1 MKNDLTWLDELPD
14 FGAESS
20 ENVVNETAVAEAK
33 PLPVAVAQGVPV
45 AQREGDLKAFL
56 LAGVTDDAEAHA
68 RLKQN
73 AELEGLNARRGMM
86 DALNS
91 RAVAGQTIMRY
102 AYPELGQ
109 EPGAYFQKVGKVM
122 PESQTR
128 TDAYAAVYDDYMAG
142 VEAEYNALIERR
154 KAWDRNKAVV
164 SQAASDMVAGRVS
177 VPELLRRLD
186 VEQQKV
192 YEQEFDAAAMEKA
205 GVAMSLVRE
214 AFSESAEAGLKKM
227 VDQGLANQVT
237 AALSDADEAGGL
249 VVNEK
254 AAGMFQAALM
264 SLMKEARQASG
275 EEYKFLHNMTMAL
288 GNPVRRRKKDIQG
301 VLGMMVQADTAAALA
316 MAGEDKESRKVTA
329 EIEKNI
335 EELRERWQN
344 DTVYARLRGMLD
356 AAQSAGNET
365 AETADFWAKTVNA
378 LGSVIGQ
385 TAPFFV
391 PGMGTGLAFAMAY
404 DEKRNAAYFKGLKE
418 GTAEW
423 SAFIDA
429 ATSVAVEKIAFG
441 GWNRFSA
448 TARVMEKIPGYG
460 AVRNTLLGSF
470 YARAAL
476 EVGAGVFE
484 ESVLEPTAEA
494 LLQWG
499 LRNGVFRWHD
509 VGGKYDWAEYAA
521 ELKQMFKPE
530 QLMATVIFGAGLTG
544 MQSPLIKEAAK
555 GYSRHV
561 EYLMAQGIGE
571 EEARNIAAMDDA
583 DARVEAAVRA
593 RAEAWKDPAAAELHR
608 RIAATRFAE
617 IEEARALWESK
628 AYAEMKKELRLPD
641 VERLEGKSGQYSITT
656 YDYTTGDVL
665 FRGEVGEEQLLAMLG
680 HYIREEDRLRVHRA
694 QSVMGANAL
703 LRAVERTGEIVVE
716 DLGEARNPE
725 SGEQVISDFGMM
737 GEAEFKYAAALA
749 LDEYEA
755 RRERGMSEEE
765 ALATPF
771 AALSKYMP
779 LRGWMALEEAFKER
793 LETARQTSGEQDAV
807 GTRLFQTVPAEGA
820 SKADTL
826 FMASRGQVEAREV
839 LEDTLE
845 HGQKKVTGNDP
856 AKIRAWH
863 GLLRDAQKAM
873 KQLGF
878 KVDFYTGHDDMDAAA
893 LQGRI
898 TEGMSKLASSYV
910 LTQADA
916 LPLPGWVKDLF
927 RWHTAQLEDAAALV
941 ALGNAYKL
949 GRERGNISQDIEDI
963 LRELGHKA
971 ASMYQTAELTEVDVQ
986 AYKEARMR
994 YMDVT
999 GDVTPTAAE
1008 VRAEQAAADAEE
1020 RERVR
1025 AADDVK
1031 SVLPPREDGLLD
1043 ERTISPV
1050 GDLPEEVRGAFPKG
1064 ACYNLGA
1071 RAWLGMVPVARLH
1084 LSPDAPQ
1091 VKVGGNK
1098 KGVVNPLVGDYRQ
1111 DAPPLY
1117 VWQRRNGS
1125 LEVISGRHRLDL
1137 AKRTGTEFVAAY
1149 VYVEDEA
1156 HDAKWARLLDYEQ
1169 NMQDDQAD
1177 ELTAA
1182 IYVRETQLSDEELT
1196 RRGLTRGGTKSAR
1209 GILIGREAR
1218 EDLWS
1223 RFQSKAIDARTAE
1236 AICRLTMYM
1245 PDKSRIDAMQAM
1257 AAADLAKGK
1266 SLDHVAAKL
1275 QLMAHADADGE
1286 ATQGLLS
1293 FGESFDEALE
1303 RSAEFIAKSIE
1314 VINKHIAAVTKARS
1328 LGKGGVSEQ
1337 EGISVGLDMDP
1348 KQRLAELNEL
1358 KAAYEKCGFHENIR
1372 FRALT
1377 WDGKSDVDPIGDY
1390 ARDKAAAAEW
1400 AEPTEEELEQQA
1412 RDEAAEATGTFGFSV
1427 ANAQEMAQI
1436 KAAAEK
1442 DGTFMKAP
1450 NGQRSNLNERQWLQV
1465 RTAAFKRWFGDWERV
1480 SLFRAA
1486 YNRIMS
1492 MASVASLSGKEFGRG
1507 LTPEKMAEHWQTV
1520 CGGKVE
1526 HDALGVVVLTK
1537 RSAKDCLAHG
1547 LHREKIAVFAKVHD
1561 VIRNGVVFDRQ
1572 SNWKQRGYDTCCLAA
1587 PVTISGKEYICQ
1599 VVVKQF
1605 KDRNQFYLHEVEL
1618 KEKLPT
1624 EGRTGFYFGSTS
1636 GGATGLITQKADEVN
1651 ALWKNC
1657 SKIVDSNGEP
1667 MVMYHG
1673 SPTAGIREFR
1683 NHRALYGD
1691 GVFFTES
1698 PEEALEYTGLDRDDF
1713 EDYDEMDAA
1722 AVERGLLYEC
1732 FLNIRDGERFYHGG
1746 GGTYHAMATAPTEIK
1761 SATANRGTFD
1771 GSSPDITFSV
1781 TRNLAAVSPEMD
1793 ARYMEAVKRGDMD
1806 AAQRMV
1812 NDVARMRGYMPD
1824 SDYQGSECFNGAA
1837 PGANAYFDTDD
1848 ERYEAWENGEF
1859 EGTVSLADFVR
1870 RGMDPGELE
1879 WLVTSPGAY
1888 QRADQYKRE
1897 SIEAIRKAK
1906 ASKSGKVTIYRAVPA
1921 DIKEGSVRNGD
1932 WVTFSKAYVEYHIS
1946 LQDWEKGRII
1956 KQVVPIDDVWWDGND
1971 VNEWGYDDGKEY
1983 AYRNTANNRKL
1994 LDAVTYDKNGD
2005 IVPLSK
2011 RFDYS
2016 SPDVSFSVVGEN
2028 AANWDKIK
2036 HLAFRGRDDGKLR
2049 VEIDDSQARLKWED
2063 LQGKKVSAYRR
2074 IISGWDSVPRDERRV
2089 IESFAELCWESDEAS
2104 KLLNESDGENLAEN
2118 RRNAMKLADEVK
2130 ERRAEVRDVIGRLF
2144 RQMGADSSVAITA
2157 QDDMV
2162 DAMALDFWSEWPSAK
2177 VEDSL
2182 ASDPMEFGMELSD
2195 VLDYPELY
2203 EAYPQLKDLRVYT
2216 DDLKGYNGIAGHN
2229 GWSDYITMNRSL
2241 LGDWEKFRSVLL
2253 HEVQHVIQRIE
2264 GFAKG
2269 GNKESVRRQ
2278 VKDLLEGTET
2288 RMEFLERDLRWF
2300 SAVDIARDF
2309 LKEARM
2315 LRRYPNAWK
2324 RSGQRFRFAR
2334 MSSTADEVRE
2344 AILRDIA
2351 ERYEKFR
2358 RDDTGETLLLEMEDS
2373 LLPEVHFSS
2382 LEGIEAGLAAL
2393 DKIKSR
2399 KLAFRGT
2406 AARKSRRLADLQKRY
2421 NGIKRVLDEFEYEPY
2436 ELYVRLAGEIESRNV
2451 QLRRDWTAEQ
2461 RAAKPFNE
2469 TLEYPGEALVA
2480 FSVTSMADAA
2490 KGLMSGGGMEITR
2503 AGELIKDFNA
2513 QIDNWNRVAAGKE
2526 GRADARTGAEM
2537 FGTVQALLSAARRV
2551 LPEGYRANVYTL
2563 MQWASVY
2570 AGMAE
2575 TGQLPE
2581 AGALKGNAKILEAF
2595 RKRMLNETAMAAD
2608 KAEAEAM
2615 LASIGEQKLNE
2626 VMVKVLQ
2633 QVRGQ
2638 LAKYAKDELWAKMMR
2653 VVERAYAKSE
2663 QGKKPKRGKM
2673 AAVDYKKLERLSEL
2687 LRMEPDAVR
2696 EEMDGLQ
2703 GKLSGAKDAER
2714 VAEFEAELAELS
2726 TFGGWSG
2733 MSLQQAAAAYEAMV
2747 IFCATGRTSWKQSL
2761 DRRKAEIEFMAR
2773 EMSKALPTDRTAS
2786 ATRLAEQNKLLKAM
2800 AKLPYGMMNYCQ
2812 LMLAMSSRLGEGFCW
2827 ERIQEMTEANAALLN
2842 AEKGRMA
2849 WMYKL
2854 VQGVSGRKGEVACE
2868 KWLAEFD
2875 TPEDTGIELSP
2886 MAWCEVEMTL
2896 EAAEKWL
2903 AAGKEEREKRWK
2915 EREKEEKRRRVSL
2928 RLTQPMVPEALIP
2941 ELQKAVKE
2949 YRENP
2954 RRSSGKVTVR
2964 GEYVDKGR
2972 AKTLT
2977 CSRDGAL
2984 YAILL
2989 HEQSDYQTVF
2999 DRGQV
3004 AEAGL
3009 LYREGLNTPAKIQAL
3024 YDFVGPAG
3032 LRYGYELRKMLQKQ
3046 GLTVA
3051 QVFEAREGVPFRFR
3065 DNYFRASF
3073 DRLAVQDKNPLTD
3086 SKVSGIGG
3094 GKYGMLVNRVAH
3106 HREAAKWDM
3115 GASMVFL
3122 AASMEQD
3129 NYIYTSHITDRWR
3142 KLLLQ
3147 QDFAS
3152 RLQAYVGDDVM
3163 KKLVAWMDVID
3174 GAPLDNMSAFMN
3186 LSHWQGFFTGA
3197 WAASVLNGNGYVLIK
3212 QASALWHGYVAGYV
3226 PESIREQEDGIRE
3239 LSYRHIGMAEFLHYA
3254 AAGGPVSLAELK
3266 ESKYFTARRTAEGK
3280 GVAMQGRMNAGR
3292 QRSALAVPSEVM
3304 GDWIEKTD
3312 SILNLLSARALANA
3326 FYAAHKK
3333 LNEQHG
3339 NLLTDAELKAAAI
3352 DAVGRML
3359 ELGAQPLTRMQK
3371 SIFQNSSG
3379 MLGKMT
3385 FAMKSESINK
3395 FGLICAQWTHGEH
3408 VAPIVAWMTLGLM
3421 NAGIA
3426 YLISM
3431 LQGDDDEKDTWATH
3445 ATSIGVS
3452 AVTGPLSAVPVLSEG
3467 IAELAS
3473 MITGERVYSD
3483 SLARQIFDF
3492 GNMKR
3497 QVEKLYKHHSG
3508 EREMGWERYF
3518 KTITTLLR
3526 SSGAGF
3532 GAFSRS
3538 GSAALSSFGSL
3549 ALSAAAG
3556 ANLSRVAKDALCAV
3570 GLFDREKE
3578 GKKKKPKRE

>member
-20 ENVVNETAVAEAK
+20 ENVVNETAVAEVK
-33 PLPVAVAQGVPV
+33 PLPVAVAPGVPV

-56 LAGVTDDAEAHA
+56 LAGVTNDAEAHA

-73 AELEGLNARRGMM
+73 AELEGLNARRGKM

-109 EPGAYFQKVGKVM
+109 EPGAYFQKVGKAL
-122 PESQTR
+122 PECQTR

-142 VEAEYNALIERR
+142 VEAEYNALMERR

-177 VPELLRRLD
+177 VPELMQRLD

-335 EELRERWQN
+335 EELRGRWQN

-499 LRNGVFRWHD
+499 LRNGVFRWSD
-509 VGGKYDWAEYAA
+509 VGGKYDWEEYAKEMQA
-521 ELKQMFKPE
+521 MFKPE

-544 MQSPLIKEAAK
+544 VQSPLIKEAAK
-555 GYSRHV
+555 GYSKHV

-641 VERLEGKSGQYSITT
+641 VERLEGKAGQYSITT
-656 YDYTTGDVL
+656 YDSTTGDVL

-725 SGEQVISDFGMM
+725 SGERVISDFGMM

-999 GDVTPTAAE
+999 GDVTPTATE

-1050 GDLPEEVRGAFPKG
+1050 GDLPAEVRGAFPKG

-1117 VWQRRNGS
+1117 VWQRRNGT

-1149 VYVEDEA
+1149 VYVEDEQ

-1236 AICRLTMYM
+1236 AICKLTMYM

-1286 ATQGLLS
+1286 AVQGLLS

-1314 VINKHIAAVTKARS
+1314 VINKHIAAVTKARQ

-1427 ANAQEMAQI
+1427 ATAQEMAQI

-1465 RTAAFKRWFGDWERV
+1465 RTAAFKRWFGDWEKV

-1507 LTPEKMAEHWQTV
+1507 LTPEKMAGHWQTV

-1587 PVTISGKEYICQ
+1587 PVTINGKEYICQ

-1761 SATANRGTFD
+1761 SATDNRGSFD
-1771 GSSPDITFSV
+1771 GSNPDITFSV
-1781 TRNLAAVSPEMD
+1781 
-1793 ARYMEAVKRGDMD
+1793 
-1806 AAQRMV
+1806 
-1812 NDVARMRGYMPD
+1812 
-1824 SDYQGSECFNGAA
+1824 
-1837 PGANAYFDTDD
+1837 
-1848 ERYEAWENGEF
+1848 
-1859 EGTVSLADFVR
+1859 
-1870 RGMDPGELE
+1870 
-1879 WLVTSPGAY
+1879 
-1888 QRADQYKRE
+1888 
-1897 SIEAIRKAK
+1897 
-1906 ASKSGKVTIYRAVPA
+1906 
-1921 DIKEGSVRNGD
+1921 
-1932 WVTFSKAYVEYHIS
+1932 
-1946 LQDWEKGRII
+1946 
-1956 KQVVPIDDVWWDGND
+1956 
-1971 VNEWGYDDGKEY
+1971 
-1983 AYRNTANNRKL
+1983 
-1994 LDAVTYDKNGD
+1994 
-2005 IVPLSK
+2005 
-2011 RFDYS
+2011 
-2016 SPDVSFSVVGEN
+2016 VGQN

-2036 HLAFRGRDDGKLR
+2036 HRAFTGRDDGKLR

-2104 KLLNESDGENLAEN
+2104 KLLNESEGENLAEN

-2182 ASDPMEFGMELSD
+2182 VSDPMEFGMELGD

-2216 DDLKGYNGIAGHN
+2216 DDLKGYNGLAGHN

-2241 LGDWEKFRSVLL
+2241 LGDWEKFRSTLL

-2278 VKDLLEGTET
+2278 VKDLLEGTEA

-2373 LLPEVHFSS
+2373 LLPEVHFST

-2436 ELYVRLAGEIESRNV
+2436 ELYVRLAGEIEARNV

-2513 QIDNWNRVAAGKE
+2513 QIDNWNRVAAGKD
-2526 GRADARTGAEM
+2526 GRADARTGAEL

-2551 LPEGYRANVYTL
+2551 LPDGYRVNVYTQ

-2638 LAKYAKDELWAKMMR
+2638 LAKYAKDELWAKAMR
-2653 VVERAYAKSE
+2653 VVERAYAKDE

-2714 VAEFEAELAELS
+2714 VAELEAELAELS

-2747 IFCATGRTSWKQSL
+2747 MFCATGRTSWKQML

-2896 EAAEKWL
+2896 EAAEEWL
-2903 AAGKEEREKRWK
+2903 AAGKEEREKRWA

-2941 ELQKAVKE
+2941 ELKKAVKE

-3032 LRYGYELRKMLQKQ
+3032 LRYGYELRKALQKQ

-3106 HREAAKWDM
+3106 HQEAAKWDM

-3142 KLLLQ
+3142 KLLMQ
-3147 QDFAS
+3147 RDFAR

-3197 WAASVLNGNGYVLIK
+3197 WASSVLNGNGYVLMK

-3266 ESKYFTARRTAEGK
+3266 ESKYFTARRTAVGK
-3280 GVAMQGRMNAGR
+3280 GVAIQGRMNAGR

-3312 SILNLLSARALANA
+3312 SSLNLLSARALANA

-3371 SIFQNSSG
+3371 GIFQNSSG

-3395 FGLICAQWTHGEH
+3395 LGLMCAQWTHGEH
-3408 VAPIVAWMTLGLM
+3408 AAPVAAWLTLGLM

-3426 YLISM
+3426 YLISV

-3483 SLARQIFDF
+3483 SLARQIVDV
-3492 GNMKR
+3492 GNLKR
-3497 QVEKLYKHHSG
+3497 QAEKLYKHHSG

-3549 ALSAAAG
+3549 ALSAASG
-3556 ANLSRVAKDALCAV
+3556 ANLSRVAKDVLCAV

-3578 GKKKKPKRE
+3578 GKKKKPKRD

>member
-14 FGAESS
+14 FGAEG
-20 ENVVNETAVAEAK
+20 EMVGKETAIADAK
-33 PLPVAVAQGVPV
+33 PLPVAVAPGVPV

-73 AELEGLNARRGMM
+73 AELEGLNARRGKM

-109 EPGAYFQKVGKVM
+109 EPGAYFQKEGKEL
-122 PESQTR
+122 PECQTR

-154 KAWDRNKAVV
+154 KAWDKNKAVV
-164 SQAASDMVAGRVS
+164 AQAASDMVAGRVS
-177 VPELLRRLD
+177 VPELMQRLD

-237 AALSDADEAGGL
+237 AALSDADEAGEL
-249 VVNEK
+249 VLNEK

-335 EELRERWQN
+335 EELRGRWQN

-404 DEKRNAAYFKGLKE
+404 DEKRNAAYFNGLKP

-441 GWNRFSA
+441 GWNKFSA
-448 TARVMEKIPGYG
+448 TARVLEKIPGYSS
-460 AVRNTLLGSF
+460 ARNTLLGSF

-484 ESVLEPTAEA
+484 ESALEPTAEA

-499 LRNGVFRWHD
+499 LRNGVFRWSD
-509 VGGKYDWAEYAA
+509 VGGKYDWEEYAK

-555 GYSRHV
+555 GYSKHV

-571 EEARNIAAMDDA
+571 EQARNIAAMNDA
-583 DARVEAAVRA
+583 DARVDAAVKA

-608 RIAATRFAE
+608 LIAASKFAE

-628 AYAEMKKELRLPD
+628 AYEEMKKELRLPD
-641 VERLEGKSGQYSITT
+641 VERLEGKPGQYLITT
-656 YDYTTGDVL
+656 YDSNTGDVL
-665 FRGEVGEEQLLAMLG
+665 FQGEVGEEQLLAMLG
-680 HYIREEDRLRVHRA
+680 HYIREEDRIRVHRA
-694 QSVMGANAL
+694 QSAMGANAL
-703 LRAVERTGEIVVE
+703 LRAVESTGEIVVE
-716 DLGEARNPE
+716 DLGQAKNPE
-725 SGEQVISDFGMM
+725 SEESVLSDFGMM
-737 GEAEFKYAAALA
+737 GEAEFKYAAQLA

-771 AALSKYMP
+771 EALSRYMP
-779 LRGWMALEEAFKER
+779 LGNWLALEKAFKER
-793 LETARQTSGEQDAV
+793 LETAQQTSGEQDAQ
-807 GTRLFQTVPAEGA
+807 GTRLFQTVPAEGTT
-820 SKADTL
+820 KADTL
-826 FMASRGQVEAREV
+826 FMAARGQVEAREV

-856 AKIRAWH
+856 AKVRAWH
-863 GLLRDAQKAM
+863 GLLRDAQKAI

-878 KVDFYTGHDDMDAAA
+878 KVDFYTGHDDMDAAT
-893 LQGRI
+893 LQGKI
-898 TEGMSKLASSYV
+898 VEGMSKLASSYV
-910 LTQADA
+910 LANAEA
-916 LPLPGWVKDLF
+916 LPLPAWVKDLF
-927 RWHTAQLEDAAALV
+927 GWHTAQLEDAAALV
-941 ALGNAYKL
+941 ALGNAYKM

-963 LRELGHKA
+963 LSELGHKA

-986 AYKEARMR
+986 AYKDARMR
-994 YMDVT
+994 YKEVT
-999 GDVTPTAAE
+999 GDVSPTASE
-1008 VRAEQAAADAEE
+1008 VRAEQDTADAED

-1025 AADDVK
+1025 ADEDAK
-1031 SVLPPREDGLLD
+1031 SVEPPREDGLLD

-1149 VYVEDEA
+1149 VYVEDEH

-1236 AICRLTMYM
+1236 AICKLTMYM

-1400 AEPTEEELEQQA
+1400 AGPTAEELEQQT
-1412 RDEAAEATGTFGFSV
+1412 RDAAAEATGTFGFSTYTTRQLSRAYATDAAGNKLASDTFITTPFGNLDWYIFPQDEKTQKLLAARGIKNLPIRLTVGKQTNQAHRGFGLIHMLNHFDDYATVGETPLLHLYNTLSNLVKIRGGAFGRYNFKGEYEGKDSRLV
-1427 ANAQEMAQI
+1427 AQLLEEDGYYSIITSYPEQMDRRPQAGELVIGRVLFQFPSNSGKNQIHVSKSQSNAVTASVS
-1436 KAAAEK
+1436 
-1442 DGTFMKAP
+1442 T
-1450 NGQRSNLNERQWLQV
+1450 NGQASAVNVAQSPAQV
-1465 RTAAFKRWFGDWERV
+1465 NIYDV
-1480 SLFRAA
+1480 
-1486 YNRIMS
+1486 RIKDS
-1492 MASVASLSGKEFGRG
+1492 SGNVIFQQ
-1507 LTPEKMAEHWQTV
+1507 P
-1520 CGGKVE
+1520 VE
-1526 HDALGVVVLTK
+1526 
-1537 RSAKDCLAHG
+1537 
-1547 LHREKIAVFAKVHD
+1547 
-1561 VIRNGVVFDRQ
+1561 
-1572 SNWKQRGYDTCCLAA
+1572 
-1587 PVTISGKEYICQ
+1587 P
-1599 VVVKQF
+1599 
-1605 KDRNQFYLHEVEL
+1605 
-1618 KEKLPT
+1618 
-1624 EGRTGFYFGSTS
+1624 
-1636 GGATGLITQKADEVN
+1636 KAN
-1651 ALWKNC
+1651 
-1657 SKIVDSNGEP
+1657 
-1667 MVMYHG
+1667 
-1673 SPTAGIREFR
+1673 
-1683 NHRALYGD
+1683 
-1691 GVFFTES
+1691 
-1698 PEEALEYTGLDRDDF
+1698 
-1713 EDYDEMDAA
+1713 
-1722 AVERGLLYEC
+1722 
-1732 FLNIRDGERFYHGG
+1732 
-1746 GGTYHAMATAPTEIK
+1746 
-1761 SATANRGTFD
+1761 
-1771 GSSPDITFSV
+1771 FSV
-1781 TRNLAAVSPEMD
+1781 VSNLAAVTPEMD
-1793 ARYMEAVKRGDMD
+1793 ARYMDAVKRGDMD

-1812 NDVARMRGYMPD
+1812 NDVARMRGYMAD
-1824 SDYQGSECFNGAA
+1824 SDYQGSECFNGTA
-1837 PGANAYFDTDD
+1837 PSANAYFDTDE
-1848 ERYEAWENGEF
+1848 ERYEAWENGEL
-1859 EGTVSLADFVR
+1859 EGTISLADFVR
-1870 RGMDPGELE
+1870 RGMEPGNLE
-1879 WLVTSPGAY
+1879 WLITSPGAY
-1888 QRADQYKRE
+1888 QRADEYQRE

-1906 ASKSGKVTIYRAVPA
+1906 SSKRGKVTIYRAVPA
-1921 DIKEGSVRNGD
+1921 DIKEDSVRNGD
-1932 WVTFSKAYVEYHIS
+1932 WVTFSKKYAAYHIG

-1983 AYRNTANNRKL
+1983 AYRNTVNNRKL

-2016 SPDVSFSVVGEN
+2016 SPDVSFSVVGVN

-2036 HLAFRGRDDGKLR
+2036 HRAFKGRDDGKLR
-2049 VEIDDSQARLKWED
+2049 VEIDASQA
-2063 LQGKKVSAYRR
+2063 KVSDKAFESRVYQAFESLVQAGFDETLAEEDGRALAEYAAALREYRALELEVLNR
-2074 IISGWDSVPRDERRV
+2074 GTEDMELWKKMRDSR
-2089 IESFAELCWESDEAS
+2089 EAS
-2104 KLLNESDGENLAEN
+2104 KALRDAAYDVLERWCVKHGGPRASVRNIRPDVKDRMVEDFMAGRVSEQTWKNLNGA
-2118 RRNAMKLADEVK
+2118 RR
-2130 ERRAEVRDVIGRLF
+2130 
-2144 RQMGADSSVAITA
+2144 QSVAY
-2157 QDDMV
+2157 
-2162 DAMALDFWSEWPSAK
+2162 L
-2177 VEDSL
+2177 
-2182 ASDPMEFGMELSD
+2182 GD
-2195 VLDYPELY
+2195 VLDFPELY
-2203 EAYPQLKDLRVYT
+2203 EAYPELKRLAVWVEDLGLLTRGRLIVDGFGGFT
-2216 DDLKGYNGIAGHN
+2216 ISLNEALLDDVLQ
-2229 GWSDYITMNRSL
+2229 MRST
-2241 LGDWEKFRSVLL
+2241 LL
-2253 HEVQHVIQRIE
+2253 HEVQHWIQYKE
-2264 GFAKG
+2264 NFAKG
-2269 GNKESVRRQ
+2269 GNETMAERLVSTGMEERQQQIQQ
-2278 VKDLLEGTET
+2278 VKDELDWLNGIDFAKEQLQ
-2288 RMEFLERDLRWF
+2288 RIRRILQRPRAILKMSERWAVHEVQDVNVMAAE
-2300 SAVDIARDF
+2300 AVDMMWDEYALMQRMDAALAR
-2309 LKEARM
+2309 
-2315 LRRYPNAWK
+2315 
-2324 RSGQRFRFAR
+2324 RFASGPGK
-2334 MSSTADEVRE
+2334 MLPVRN
-2344 AILRDIA
+2344 A
-2351 ERYEKFR
+2351 EKVSLYAVEQ
-2358 RDDTGETLLLEMEDS
+2358 LLAE
-2373 LLPEVHFSS
+2373 
-2382 LEGIEAGLAAL
+2382 I
-2393 DKIKSR
+2393 DKMKSR
-2399 KLAFRGT
+2399 KVANKGRKGELLRRMDDIYGT
-2406 AARKSRRLADLQKRY
+2406 YQQFVKLDGL
-2421 NGIKRVLDEFEYEPY
+2421 NGYA
-2436 ELYVRLAGEIESRNV
+2436 LYQRLAGEIEARNV
-2451 QLRRDWTAEQ
+2451 QLRRDWTAAE

-2469 TLEYPGEALVA
+2469 TLEYPGEALVT

-2551 LPEGYRANVYTL
+2551 LPEGYRANVYTQ

-2575 TGQLPE
+2575 TGQLPA
-2581 AGALKGNAKILEAF
+2581 AGALKGNAKILDAF

-2626 VMVKVLQ
+2626 VMVKMLQ

-2653 VVERAYAKSE
+2653 VVERAYAKNE

-2673 AAVDYKKLERLSEL
+2673 AAVDYKKLERLGEL
-2687 LRMEPDAVR
+2687 LRMDSDAVR

-2714 VAEFEAELAELS
+2714 VAELEAELAELS

-2842 AEKGRMA
+2842 AEKDRMS

-2854 VQGVSGRKGEVACE
+2854 VQKVSGRKGKIACE

-2875 TPEDTGIELSP
+2875 TQEDTGIELSP

-2896 EAAEKWL
+2896 EDAEEWL
-2903 AAGKEEREKRWK
+2903 ALGKEEREKRW
-2915 EREKEEKRRRVSL
+2915 EAREKEEKRRKISL

-2941 ELQKAVKE
+2941 ELKKAVKE

-2954 RRSSGKVTVR
+2954 RKSSGKVTVR

-3004 AEAGL
+3004 VEPGL

-3086 SKVSGIGG
+3086 SKVSGIAG
-3094 GKYGMLVNRVAH
+3094 GKYGMLINRVASH
-3106 HREAAKWDM
+3106 QEAAKWDM

-3142 KLLLQ
+3142 KLLMQ
-3147 QDFAS
+3147 RDFAR

-3226 PESIREQEDGIRE
+3226 PENIMEQEDGVRE
-3239 LSYRHIGMAEFLHYA
+3239 ISYRHVGMAEFLHYA
-3254 AAGGPVSLAELK
+3254 VAGGPVTMAELK

-3312 SILNLLSARALANA
+3312 SNLNLLSARALANA
-3326 FYAAHKK
+3326 FYASHKK

-3359 ELGAQPLTRMQK
+3359 EMGAQPLTRMQK
-3371 SIFQNSSG
+3371 GIFQNGSG

-3395 FGLICAQWTHGEH
+3395 LGLMCAQWTHGER
-3408 VAPIVAWMTLGLM
+3408 VAPVAAWMTLGLM
-3421 NAGIA
+3421 NAAIS

-3431 LQGDDDEKDTWATH
+3431 LQGNDDEKDTWVTH

-3483 SLARQIFDF
+3483 SLARQIFDA
-3492 GNMKR
+3492 GNLKR
-3497 QVEKLYKHHSG
+3497 QAEKLYKHHSG
-3508 EREMGWERYF
+3508 EREMGWESYF

-3556 ANLSRVAKDALCAV
+3556 ANLSRVAKDVLCAV
-3570 GLFDREKE
+3570 GLFDREK
-3578 GKKKKPKRE
+3578 K

>member
-20 ENVVNETAVAEAK
+20 ENVVNETAVAEVK
-33 PLPVAVAQGVPV
+33 PLPVAVAPGVPV

-56 LAGVTDDAEAHA
+56 LAGVTNDAEAHA

-73 AELEGLNARRGMM
+73 AELEGLNARRGKM

-109 EPGAYFQKVGKVM
+109 EPGAYFQKVGKAL
-122 PESQTR
+122 PECQTR

-142 VEAEYNALIERR
+142 VEAEYNALMERR

-177 VPELLRRLD
+177 VPELMQRLD

-335 EELRERWQN
+335 EELRGRWQN

-499 LRNGVFRWHD
+499 LRNGVFRWSD
-509 VGGKYDWAEYAA
+509 VGGKYDWEEYAKEMQA
-521 ELKQMFKPE
+521 MFKPE

-544 MQSPLIKEAAK
+544 VQSPLIKEAAK
-555 GYSRHV
+555 GYSKHV

-641 VERLEGKSGQYSITT
+641 VERLEGKAGQYSITT
-656 YDYTTGDVL
+656 YDSTTGDVL

-725 SGEQVISDFGMM
+725 SGERVISDFGMM

-999 GDVTPTAAE
+999 GDVTPTATE

-1050 GDLPEEVRGAFPKG
+1050 GDLPAEVRGAFPKG

-1117 VWQRRNGS
+1117 VWQRRNGT

-1149 VYVEDEA
+1149 VYVEDEQ

-1236 AICRLTMYM
+1236 AICKLTMYM

-1286 ATQGLLS
+1286 AVQGLLS

-1314 VINKHIAAVTKARS
+1314 VINKHIAAVTKARQ

-1427 ANAQEMAQI
+1427 ATAQEMAQI

-1465 RTAAFKRWFGDWERV
+1465 RTAAFKRWFGDWEKV

-1507 LTPEKMAEHWQTV
+1507 LTPEKMAGHWQTV

-1587 PVTISGKEYICQ
+1587 PVTINGKEYICQ

-1761 SATANRGTFD
+1761 SATDNRGSFD
-1771 GSSPDITFSV
+1771 GSNPDITFSV
-1781 TRNLAAVSPEMD
+1781 
-1793 ARYMEAVKRGDMD
+1793 
-1806 AAQRMV
+1806 
-1812 NDVARMRGYMPD
+1812 
-1824 SDYQGSECFNGAA
+1824 
-1837 PGANAYFDTDD
+1837 
-1848 ERYEAWENGEF
+1848 
-1859 EGTVSLADFVR
+1859 
-1870 RGMDPGELE
+1870 
-1879 WLVTSPGAY
+1879 
-1888 QRADQYKRE
+1888 
-1897 SIEAIRKAK
+1897 
-1906 ASKSGKVTIYRAVPA
+1906 
-1921 DIKEGSVRNGD
+1921 
-1932 WVTFSKAYVEYHIS
+1932 
-1946 LQDWEKGRII
+1946 
-1956 KQVVPIDDVWWDGND
+1956 
-1971 VNEWGYDDGKEY
+1971 
-1983 AYRNTANNRKL
+1983 
-1994 LDAVTYDKNGD
+1994 
-2005 IVPLSK
+2005 
-2011 RFDYS
+2011 
-2016 SPDVSFSVVGEN
+2016 VGQN

-2036 HLAFRGRDDGKLR
+2036 HRAFTGRDDGKLR

-2104 KLLNESDGENLAEN
+2104 KLLNESEGENLAEN

-2182 ASDPMEFGMELSD
+2182 VSDPMEFGMELGD

-2216 DDLKGYNGIAGHN
+2216 DDLKGYNGLAGHN

-2241 LGDWEKFRSVLL
+2241 LGDWEKFRSTLL

-2278 VKDLLEGTET
+2278 VKDLLEGTEA

-2373 LLPEVHFSS
+2373 LLPEVHFST

-2436 ELYVRLAGEIESRNV
+2436 ELYVRLAGEIEARNV

-2513 QIDNWNRVAAGKE
+2513 QIDNWNRVAAGKD
-2526 GRADARTGAEM
+2526 GRADARTGAEL

-2551 LPEGYRANVYTL
+2551 LPDGYRVNVYTQ

-2638 LAKYAKDELWAKMMR
+2638 LAKYAKDELWAKAMR
-2653 VVERAYAKSE
+2653 VVERAYAKDE

-2714 VAEFEAELAELS
+2714 VAELEAELAELS

-2747 IFCATGRTSWKQSL
+2747 MFCATGRTSWKQML

-2896 EAAEKWL
+2896 EAAEEWL
-2903 AAGKEEREKRWK
+2903 AAGKEEREKRWA

-2941 ELQKAVKE
+2941 ELKKAVKE

-3032 LRYGYELRKMLQKQ
+3032 LRYGYELRKALQKQ

-3051 QVFEAREGVPFRFR
+3051 QVFEAREGVSFRFR

-3106 HREAAKWDM
+3106 HQEAAKWDM

-3142 KLLLQ
+3142 KLLMQ
-3147 QDFAS
+3147 RDFAR

-3197 WAASVLNGNGYVLIK
+3197 WASSVLNGNGYVLMK

-3266 ESKYFTARRTAEGK
+3266 ESKYFTARRTAVGK
-3280 GVAMQGRMNAGR
+3280 GVAIQGRMNAGR

-3312 SILNLLSARALANA
+3312 SSLNLLSARALANA

-3371 SIFQNSSG
+3371 GIFQNSSG

-3395 FGLICAQWTHGEH
+3395 LGLMCAQWTHGEH
-3408 VAPIVAWMTLGLM
+3408 AAPVAAWLTLGLM

-3426 YLISM
+3426 YLISV

-3483 SLARQIFDF
+3483 SLARQIVDV
-3492 GNMKR
+3492 GNLKR
-3497 QVEKLYKHHSG
+3497 QAEKLYKHHSG

-3549 ALSAAAG
+3549 ALSAASG
-3556 ANLSRVAKDALCAV
+3556 ANLSRVAKDVLCAV

-3578 GKKKKPKRE
+3578 GKKKKPKRD

>member
-20 ENVVNETAVAEAK
+20 ENVMNETAVPEAK
-33 PLPVAVAQGVPV
+33 PLPVAVAPGVPV

-109 EPGAYFQKVGKVM
+109 EPGAYFQKVGKDL

-177 VPELLRRLD
+177 VPELMQRLD

-264 SLMKEARQASG
+264 SLMKEAKEKSG

-335 EELRERWQN
+335 EERRERWQN

-429 ATSVAVEKIAFG
+429 ATSVAVEKFAFG
-441 GWNRFSA
+441 GWGKSPLIVRI
-448 TARVMEKIPGYG
+448 MEKIPGYG
-460 AVRNTLLGSF
+460 KVRNTLLGSF

-476 EVGAGVFE
+476 ELGVGVFE
-484 ESVLEPTAEA
+484 ESALEPTAEA

-499 LRNGVFRWHD
+499 LRNVVLCSAD

-641 VERLEGKSGQYSITT
+641 VERLEGKAGQYSITT
-656 YDYTTGDVL
+656 YDSTTGDVL

-680 HYIREEDRLRVHRA
+680 HYIREEDRVRVHRA

-807 GTRLFQTVPAEGA
+807 GTRLFQTVPAEGT

-863 GLLRDAQKAM
+863 GLLRDAQRAM

-878 KVDFYTGHDDMDAAA
+878 KVDFYTGHDDMDAAS

-999 GDVTPTAAE
+999 GDVTPTATE

-1050 GDLPEEVRGAFPKG
+1050 GDLPAEVRGAFPKG

-1149 VYVEDEA
+1149 VYVEDDA

-1223 RFQSKAIDARTAE
+1223 RFQSKAIDARVAE
-1236 AICRLTMYM
+1236 AICKLTMYM

-1286 ATQGLLS
+1286 AVQGLLS

-1358 KAAYEKCGFHENIR
+1358 KAAYEKCGFHEKIR

-1412 RDEAAEATGTFGFSV
+1412 RDAAAEATGTFGFSV
-1427 ANAQEMAQI
+1427 ATAQEMAQI

-1465 RTAAFKRWFGDWERV
+1465 RTAAFKRWFGDWENDP
-1480 SLFRAA
+1480 A
-1486 YNRIMS
+1486 
-1492 MASVASLSGKEFGRG
+1492 
-1507 LTPEKMAEHWQTV
+1507 
-1520 CGGKVE
+1520 
-1526 HDALGVVVLTK
+1526 
-1537 RSAKDCLAHG
+1537 
-1547 LHREKIAVFAKVHD
+1547 
-1561 VIRNGVVFDRQ
+1561 
-1572 SNWKQRGYDTCCLAA
+1572 
-1587 PVTISGKEYICQ
+1587 
-1599 VVVKQF
+1599 
-1605 KDRNQFYLHEVEL
+1605 
-1618 KEKLPT
+1618 
-1624 EGRTGFYFGSTS
+1624 
-1636 GGATGLITQKADEVN
+1636 N
-1651 ALWKNC
+1651 A

-1667 MVMYHG
+1667 LVVYHG
-1673 SPTAGIREFR
+1673 TRSDFTVFDREKGGESNKYAYAGFWFSPIKGFGERFLLNTWW
-1683 NHRALYGD
+1683 GD
-1691 GVFFTES
+1691 GVEK
-1698 PEEALEYTGLDRDDF
+1698 EMAL
-1713 EDYDEMDAA
+1713 
-1722 AVERGLLYEC
+1722 
-1732 FLNIRDGERFYHGG
+1732 FLNLRNPKVFETRKEEPYGDAYEQFRADVVSLLGKDAEFANIGGLGMAWHKGVNKMGIPDYMSTAEQKEVINEYRDKLKAEGYDGILIRQTEYDYS
-1746 GGTYHAMATAPTEIK
+1746 TAGSANDQYVAFEPNQIK
-1761 SATANRGTFD
+1761 SATDNRGTFD
-1771 GSSPDITFSV
+1771 GLNADITFSV
-1781 TRNLAAVSPEMD
+1781 
-1793 ARYMEAVKRGDMD
+1793 
-1806 AAQRMV
+1806 
-1812 NDVARMRGYMPD
+1812 
-1824 SDYQGSECFNGAA
+1824 
-1837 PGANAYFDTDD
+1837 
-1848 ERYEAWENGEF
+1848 
-1859 EGTVSLADFVR
+1859 
-1870 RGMDPGELE
+1870 
-1879 WLVTSPGAY
+1879 
-1888 QRADQYKRE
+1888 
-1897 SIEAIRKAK
+1897 
-1906 ASKSGKVTIYRAVPA
+1906 
-1921 DIKEGSVRNGD
+1921 
-1932 WVTFSKAYVEYHIS
+1932 
-1946 LQDWEKGRII
+1946 
-1956 KQVVPIDDVWWDGND
+1956 
-1971 VNEWGYDDGKEY
+1971 
-1983 AYRNTANNRKL
+1983 
-1994 LDAVTYDKNGD
+1994 
-2005 IVPLSK
+2005 
-2011 RFDYS
+2011 
-2016 SPDVSFSVVGEN
+2016 VGPS

-2049 VEIDDSQARLKWED
+2049 VELDASQAKVSDAAFESRAYHAFED
-2063 LQGKKVSAYRR
+2063 LVAAGFDETLAEEDAKALADYAAALREFKALELELLTGDVDSSSKAGKELFAKTQAASAKRKALQAAAYDVLERWSLKRGGLSSSLINMPQGAKDRLVEDFMN
-2074 IISGWDSVPRDERRV
+2074 GRV
-2089 IESFAELCWESDEAS
+2089 SDESWEALNKIGQ
-2104 KLLNESDGENLAEN
+2104 KLFVYLGD
-2118 RRNAMKLADEVK
+2118 
-2130 ERRAEVRDVIGRLF
+2130 
-2144 RQMGADSSVAITA
+2144 
-2157 QDDMV
+2157 
-2162 DAMALDFWSEWPSAK
+2162 ALDFP
-2177 VEDSL
+2177 D
-2182 ASDPMEFGMELSD
+2182 
-2195 VLDYPELY
+2195 LY
-2203 EAYPQLKDLRVYT
+2203 EAYPELKSLEVWT
-2216 DDLKGYNGIAGHN
+2216 DDLGVFTRGRLVRDEFGKF
-2229 GWSDYITMNRSL
+2229 SITLNEELLKDVLQMRST
-2241 LGDWEKFRSVLL
+2241 LL
-2253 HEVQHVIQRIE
+2253 HEVQHWIQFKE
-2264 GFAKG
+2264 NFAKG
-2269 GNKESVRRQ
+2269 GNETMAERLVSTGLEERRQQIQQ
-2278 VKDLLEGTET
+2278 VKDELDWLNGIDFAKEQLQRIRRILL
-2288 RMEFLERDLRWF
+2288 RPRAILKMSERWAVHEVQNVDVMAAE
-2300 SAVDIARDF
+2300 AVDMMWDEYALMQRMDAALAR
-2309 LKEARM
+2309 
-2315 LRRYPNAWK
+2315 
-2324 RSGQRFRFAR
+2324 RFASGPGK
-2334 MSSTADEVRE
+2334 MLPVRN
-2344 AILRDIA
+2344 A
-2351 ERYEKFR
+2351 EKVSLYAVEQ
-2358 RDDTGETLLLEMEDS
+2358 LLAE
-2373 LLPEVHFSS
+2373 
-2382 LEGIEAGLAAL
+2382 I
-2393 DKIKSR
+2393 DKMKSR
-2399 KLAFRGT
+2399 KVANKGRKGELLRRMDDIYGT
-2406 AARKSRRLADLQKRY
+2406 YQQFAKLDGL
-2421 NGIKRVLDEFEYEPY
+2421 NGYA
-2436 ELYVRLAGEIESRNV
+2436 LYQRLAGEIEARNV
-2451 QLRRDWTAEQ
+2451 QLRRDWTAAE

-2469 TLEYPGEALVA
+2469 TLEYPGEALVSFSVSDTLMENIA
-2480 FSVTSMADAA
+2480 MARKRAKNADGTVSQDGEMSRNAEVELCTMPDFMRFLGEPDVPVVARVFTLRKLLADHNLTDALTYEVVEKMNDPVLAIQETPSTYLILLDVQAENKDGVMAPVVCAVEHKKGKDGNRYLVSAYSLDNDKETKITQQFKKLVYCKYNKTAKFTADAPQGRAYDLLRAAISGGHTSNVACKEDVVKWQQQAAVRFSVTSMADAA

-2551 LPEGYRANVYTL
+2551 LPEGYRANVYTQ

-2653 VVERAYAKSE
+2653 VVERAYAKDE

-2896 EAAEKWL
+2896 EAAEEWL
-2903 AAGKEEREKRWK
+2903 ALGKEEREKRWE
-2915 EREKEEKRRRVSL
+2915 EREKEEKRRKISL

-3032 LRYGYELRKMLQKQ
+3032 LRYGYELRKALQKQ

-3051 QVFEAREGVPFRFR
+3051 QVFEAREGIPFKFR

-3106 HREAAKWDM
+3106 HQEAAKWDM

-3142 KLLLQ
+3142 KLLMQ
-3147 QDFAS
+3147 KDFAS

-3174 GAPLDNMSAFMN
+3174 GAPLDNMSAFVN
-3186 LSHWQGFFTGA
+3186 LSHWRGFFTGA
-3197 WAASVLNGNGYVLIK
+3197 WAASVLNGNGYVLMK

-3266 ESKYFTARRTAEGK
+3266 ESKYFTARRTAVGK

-3312 SILNLLSARALANA
+3312 SSLNLLSARALANA

-3371 SIFQNSSG
+3371 GIFQNSSG

-3395 FGLICAQWTHGEH
+3395 FGLMCAQLTHGER
-3408 VAPIVAWMTLGLM
+3408 VAPVAAWMTLGLM

-3431 LQGDDDEKDTWATH
+3431 IQGDDDEKDTWVTH
-3445 ATSIGVS
+3445 ATSIGIS
-3452 AVTGPLSAVPVLSEG
+3452 AVIGPLSAVPVVSESV
-3467 IAELAS
+3467 AHLAS

-3492 GNMKR
+3492 GNLKR
-3497 QVEKLYKHHSG
+3497 QAEKLYKHHSG
-3508 EREMGWERYF
+3508 EREMGWESYF
-3518 KTITTLLR
+3518 KTVTTLLR
-3526 SSGAGF
+3526 SSGAIG

>member
-1 MKNDLTWLDELPD
+1 MKNDLTWLNELPD
-14 FGAESS
+14 FGAEGKM
-20 ENVVNETAVAEAK
+20 VGKETAIAEVK
-33 PLPVAVAQGVPV
+33 PLPIPDAPAASA

-73 AELEGLNARRGMM
+73 AELEGLNARRGKM

-109 EPGAYFQKVGKVM
+109 EPGAYFQKVGKDL
-122 PESQTR
+122 PECQTR

-154 KAWDRNKAVV
+154 KAWDKNKAVV
-164 SQAASDMVAGRVS
+164 AQAASDMVAGRVS

-186 VEQQKV
+186 PEQQKV
-192 YEQEFDAAAMEKA
+192 YQQEFDAAAMEKA
-205 GVAMSLVRE
+205 GVAMALVRD

-335 EELRERWQN
+335 EERRERWQN
-344 DTVYARLRGMLD
+344 DAVYARLRGMLD

-441 GWNRFSA
+441 GWNKFSA
-448 TARVMEKIPGYG
+448 TARVLEKIPGYSS
-460 AVRNTLLGSF
+460 ARNTLLGSF

-499 LRNGVFRWHD
+499 LRNGVFRWSD

-641 VERLEGKSGQYSITT
+641 VERLEGKAGQYMITT
-656 YDYTTGDVL
+656 YDSTTGDVL

-807 GTRLFQTVPAEGA
+807 GTRLFQTVPAEGT

-999 GDVTPTAAE
+999 GDVTPTATE

-1137 AKRTGTEFVAAY
+1137 AKRTGTELVAAY

-1286 ATQGLLS
+1286 AVQGLLS

-1390 ARDKAAAAEW
+1390 ARDKAAAAEL
-1400 AEPTEEELEQQA
+1400 AGPTAEELEQQA
-1412 RDEAAEATGTFGFSV
+1412 RDAAAEATGTFGFSV
-1427 ANAQEMAQI
+1427 AAAQEMAQI
-1436 KAAAEK
+1436 KA
-1442 DGTFMKAP
+1442 
-1450 NGQRSNLNERQWLQV
+1450 
-1465 RTAAFKRWFGDWERV
+1465 
-1480 SLFRAA
+1480 
-1486 YNRIMS
+1486 
-1492 MASVASLSGKEFGRG
+1492 
-1507 LTPEKMAEHWQTV
+1507 
-1520 CGGKVE
+1520 
-1526 HDALGVVVLTK
+1526 VVT
-1537 RSAKDCLAHG
+1537 
-1547 LHREKIAVFAKVHD
+1547 
-1561 VIRNGVVFDRQ
+1561 
-1572 SNWKQRGYDTCCLAA
+1572 
-1587 PVTISGKEYICQ
+1587 
-1599 VVVKQF
+1599 
-1605 KDRNQFYLHEVEL
+1605 
-1618 KEKLPT
+1618 
-1624 EGRTGFYFGSTS
+1624 
-1636 GGATGLITQKADEVN
+1636 
-1651 ALWKNC
+1651 
-1657 SKIVDSNGEP
+1657 
-1667 MVMYHG
+1667 
-1673 SPTAGIREFR
+1673 
-1683 NHRALYGD
+1683 
-1691 GVFFTES
+1691 
-1698 PEEALEYTGLDRDDF
+1698 
-1713 EDYDEMDAA
+1713 
-1722 AVERGLLYEC
+1722 
-1732 FLNIRDGERFYHGG
+1732 
-1746 GGTYHAMATAPTEIK
+1746 
-1761 SATANRGTFD
+1761 
-1771 GSSPDITFSV
+1771 
-1781 TRNLAAVSPEMD
+1781 PEMD
-1793 ARYMEAVKRGDMD
+1793 ARYMDAVKRGDMD

-1812 NDVARMRGYMPD
+1812 NDVARRRGYMPD

-1837 PGANAYFDTDD
+1837 PSSNAYFDTDD
-1848 ERYEAWENGEF
+1848 ERHEAWENGDF
-1859 EGTVSLADFVR
+1859 EGTVSLADFAR

-1906 ASKSGKVTIYRAVPA
+1906 ASKSGKVTIYRAVPE

-1946 LQDWEKGRII
+1946 LQDWEKGRVI
-1956 KQVVPIDDVWWDGND
+1956 KQVVSIDDVWWDGND

-2049 VEIDDSQARLKWED
+2049 VELDASQAKVKGFPNAYPVQDVMRKLIHDGVYDSED
-2063 LQGKKVSAYRR
+2063 YMVYSSLA
-2074 IISGWDSVPRDERRV
+2074 
-2089 IESFAELCWESDEAS
+2089 FAEDMTREERGERKLSETELKEDCDKYPDLAEEVELGLKAAGLTWESDIQAVRGACFTALSKWKKKLEEELTRMGIEKPVGEAWHALVEQ
-2104 KLLNESDGENLAEN
+2104 KPGL
-2118 RRNAMKLADEVK
+2118 V
-2130 ERRAEVRDVIGRLF
+2130 
-2144 RQMGADSSVAITA
+2144 SSNVGKRVVSAWSGKW
-2157 QDDMV
+2157 
-2162 DAMALDFWSEWPSAK
+2162 LD
-2177 VEDSL
+2177 
-2182 ASDPMEFGMELSD
+2182 D
-2195 VLDYPELY
+2195 VLDFPELF
-2203 EAYPQLKDLRVYT
+2203 EAYPQLRSIQLAEDTGMELADASYADFARRHGAKAGKEDGQYPFGFINMNPKSSAWSNAQEA
-2216 DDLKGYNGIAGHN
+2216 KG
-2229 GWSDYITMNRSL
+2229 L
-2241 LGDWEKFRSVLL
+2241 LL
-2253 HEVQHVIQRIE
+2253 HEVQHAIQDIE

-2269 GNKESVRRQ
+2269 GNPKTVRET
-2278 VKDLLEGTET
+2278 VEKLLENDGFRIEW
-2288 RMEFLERDLRWF
+2288 LERDLRWF

-2351 ERYEKFR
+2351 ERYEAFR
-2358 RDDTGETLLLEMEDS
+2358 RDDTAETLLLDMNDS
-2373 LLPEVHFSS
+2373 LLPVVRFSS
-2382 LEGIEAGLAAL
+2382 LESIEAGLEKL
-2393 DKIKSR
+2393 KMLKSR
-2399 KLAFRGT
+2399 KQAFRGT
-2406 AARKSRRLADLQKRY
+2406 SAKKGRKLADLQKRY
-2421 NGIKRVLDEFEYEPY
+2421 DRMKRVLDKFKYEPF
-2436 ELYVRLAGEIESRNV
+2436 ELYRRMAGEIESRNV
-2451 QLRRDWTAEQ
+2451 ELRRDWTAAE
-2461 RAAKPFNE
+2461 RAARPFNE
-2469 TLEYPGEALVA
+2469 TLEYPGEALVSFSVSDTLMENIA
-2480 FSVTSMADAA
+2480 MARKRAKNADGTVSQDGEMSRNAEVELCTMPDFMRFLGEPDVPVVARVFTLRKLLADHNLTDALTYEVVEKMNDPVLAIQETPSTYLILLDVQAENKDGVMAPVVCAVEHKKGKDGNRYLVSAYSLDNDKETKITQQFKKLVYCKYNKTAKFTADAPQGRAYDLLRAAISGGHTSNVACKEDVVKWQQQAAVRFSVTSMADAA

-2551 LPEGYRANVYTL
+2551 LPDGYRANVYTL

-2638 LAKYAKDELWAKMMR
+2638 LAKYAKDELWSKMMR
-2653 VVERAYAKSE
+2653 VVERAYAKNE

-2761 DRRKAEIEFMAR
+2761 DRKKAEIEFMAR

-2896 EAAEKWL
+2896 EDAEEWL
-2903 AAGKEEREKRWK
+2903 ALGKEEREKRWE

-3032 LRYGYELRKMLQKQ
+3032 LRYGYELRKALQKQ

-3051 QVFEAREGVPFRFR
+3051 QVFEAREGVPFKFR

-3106 HREAAKWDM
+3106 HQEAAKWDM

-3142 KLLLQ
+3142 KLLMQ
-3147 QDFAS
+3147 RDFAR

-3197 WAASVLNGNGYVLIK
+3197 WAASVLNGNGYVLMK

-3266 ESKYFTARRTAEGK
+3266 ESKYFTARRTAVGK

-3292 QRSALAVPSEVM
+3292 QRSALAVPGEAM

-3312 SILNLLSARALANA
+3312 SNLNLLSARALANA

-3359 ELGAQPLTRMQK
+3359 EMGAQPLTRMQK
-3371 SIFQNSSG
+3371 GIFQNGSG

-3395 FGLICAQWTHGEH
+3395 LGLMCAQWTRGER
-3408 VAPIVAWMTLGLM
+3408 VAPIAAWMTLGLM
-3421 NAGIA
+3421 NAA
-3426 YLISM
+3426 ISYM
-3431 LQGDDDEKDTWATH
+3431 IDCIRGDDDDDESWVTH
-3445 ATSIGVS
+3445 ATSIGIS

-3473 MITGERVYSD
+3473 RITGERVYSD
-3483 SLARQIFDF
+3483 SLAKQVLDT
-3492 GNMKR
+3492 GNIIR
-3497 QVEKLYKHHSG
+3497 QVEKLYKHHAG
-3508 EREMGWERYF
+3508 EKEMGWETYF
-3518 KTITTLLR
+3518 RTITTLLR
-3526 SSGAGF
+3526 ASGAGF

-3538 GSAALSSFGSL
+3538 GSAAMSSFGSL

-3556 ANLSRVAKDALCAV
+3556 ANLSRVAKDVLCAV
-3570 GLFDREKE
+3570 GLFDREKD
-3578 GKKKKPKRE
+3578 KKKKKTKRD